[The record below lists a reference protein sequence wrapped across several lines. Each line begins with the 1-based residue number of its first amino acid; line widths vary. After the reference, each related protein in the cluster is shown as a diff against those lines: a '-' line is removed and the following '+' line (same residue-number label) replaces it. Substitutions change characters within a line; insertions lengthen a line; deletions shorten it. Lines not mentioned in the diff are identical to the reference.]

1 MDKKEEYKLLLQTKE
16 WKKKSKEVMTR
27 DNFKCTKCGETHNL
41 NVHHTYYYPGKT
53 PWEYTSNSL
62 KTLCES
68 CHEQEHRI
76 NPPKTRKRREKTS
89 TRRVTTLQAYEHRVR
104 REYIEKILKR
114 KLEDWEF

>member
-16 WKKKSKEVMTR
+16 WRRKSKEVMTR
-27 DNFKCTKCGETHNL
+27 DGFKCTKCGETHNL

-76 NPPKTRKRREKTS
+76 NPPKTRKKREKTS
-89 TRRVTTLQAYEHRVR
+89 TRRPTTLQQYEHRAR
-104 REYIEKILKR
+104 REYIEKIIKR